1 MVLTAMPP
9 PHELRTIEARVH
21 GRYLLRVPDGPGPW
35 PAIVGFHGQGED
47 AEIHLSAL
55 ERTPGTEPWLLVSV
69 QALHPFSTRGNR
81 VVASWMTRQDRELAI
96 EDNGRYVGHVLDAV
110 RRETTVQDLIVFS
123 GFSQGGAMAFRAAA
137 RFPAA
142 GVIVLGADVPPDVQG
157 RHVLPP
163 VLLGRGAGDAWYT
176 KEKMAADV
184 ARLGELS
191 PSVETCVFDG
201 GHEWSA
207 AFAAA
212 AGAFLDRLRTERR

>member
-1 MVLTAMPP
+1 
-9 PHELRTIEARVH
+9 
-21 GRYLLRVPDGPGPW
+21 
-35 PAIVGFHGQGED
+35 
-47 AEIHLSAL
+47 
-55 ERTPGTEPWLLVSV
+55 
-69 QALHPFSTRGNR
+69 
-81 VVASWMTRQDRELAI
+81 
-96 EDNGRYVGHVLDAV
+96 
-110 RRETTVQDLIVFS
+110 
-123 GFSQGGAMAFRAAA
+123 
-137 RFPAA
+137 
-142 GVIVLGADVPPDVQG
+142 
-157 RHVLPP
+157 